1 MGYNKERYVTL
12 KKIAYYIVLCIWYL
26 ISLMPFWV
34 LYRLSDFIYCLL
46 YYVVGYRKKVVRENL
61 SSSFPEKSVEE
72 LRKIE
77 RGFFHFLCDYVVESL
92 KMMTISDRNLRKRM
106 VYKNVEIFDKCV
118 EEGQSCAIYLGHY
131 CNWEWVTSLP
141 LWTPE
146 EAQCGQIYHAMENG
160 VVDQVLLHVR
170 QRLGAISIPM
180 AETLRQLLKF
190 KSENRPVVIGYI
202 ADQVPFWNNIHH
214 WCQFL
219 NQDTPVLT
227 GTERLARKLNHA
239 VLYMDLSRP
248 KRGYYEVE
256 LKLITRTPQQMGEY
270 AITDAYFQLLEQ
282 TINREP
288 QYWLWSHKRWK
299 RTREE
304 FNLRLDPETGKVD
317 IISSV
322 EKLKEKRRQQQTTTE
337 QS

>member
-1 MGYNKERYVTL
+1 MNKRA
-12 KKIAYYIVLCIWYL
+12 K
-26 ISLMPFWV
+26 
-34 LYRLSDFIYCLL
+34 LL
-46 YYVVGYRKKVVRENL
+46 YGLVYLLSLLPLWVHYLCSDVMYLLVYKVLGYRVKVVRQNL
-61 SSSFPEKSVEE
+61 SRSFPEKTEQE
-72 LRKIE
+72 RRKTE
-77 RGFFHFLCDYVVESL
+77 RLFYKWLCDYAVETIKLTSISHKQIRRRLKVVNAEL
-92 KMMTISDRNLRKRM
+92 VNDIIKD
-106 VYKNVEIFDKCV
+106 
-118 EEGQSCAIYLGHY
+118 GQSCAAYLGHY
-131 CNWEWVTSLP
+131 CNWEWITSLP

-160 VVDQVLLHVR
+160 IVDQVLLHVR

-239 VLYMDLSRP
+239 VLYMDLHRP

-270 AITDAYFQLLEQ
+270 EITDAYFQLLEQ
-282 TINREP
+282 TIKREP

-322 EKLKEKRRQQQTTTE
+322 EELKAKRRQQQTTTE
-337 QS
+337 QL

>member
-1 MGYNKERYVTL
+1 MNKRA
-12 KKIAYYIVLCIWYL
+12 K
-26 ISLMPFWV
+26 
-34 LYRLSDFIYCLL
+34 LL
-46 YYVVGYRKKVVRENL
+46 YGLVYLLSLLPLWVHYLCSDVMYLLVYKVLGYRVKVVRQNL
-61 SSSFPEKSVEE
+61 SRSFPEQTEK
-72 LRKIE
+72 E
-77 RGFFHFLCDYVVESL
+77 RRQTERLFYKWLCDYAVE
-92 KMMTISDRNLRKRM
+92 TIKLTSISRKQIRKRLKF
-106 VYKNVEIFDKCV
+106 VNAEVINEIVKD
-118 EEGQSCAIYLGHY
+118 GQSCAVYLGHY

-160 VVDQVLLHVR
+160 IVDQVLLHVR

-190 KSENRPVVIGYI
+190 KSENKPVVIGYI

-256 LKLITRTPQQMGEY
+256 LKLITRTPQQMEEY
-270 AITDAYFQLLEQ
+270 AITDAYFQMLEQ

-322 EKLKEKRRQQQTTTE
+322 EELKEKRRRQQSTTE

>member
-1 MGYNKERYVTL
+1 MYLLVYK
-12 KKIAYYIVLCIWYL
+12 VL
-26 ISLMPFWV
+26 
-34 LYRLSDFIYCLL
+34 
-46 YYVVGYRKKVVRENL
+46 GYRVKVVRQNL
-61 SSSFPEKSVEE
+61 SRSFPEKTEQE
-72 LRKIE
+72 RRKTE
-77 RGFFHFLCDYVVESL
+77 RLFYKWLCDYAVETIKLTSISHKQIRRRLKVVNAEL
-92 KMMTISDRNLRKRM
+92 VNDIIKD
-106 VYKNVEIFDKCV
+106 
-118 EEGQSCAIYLGHY
+118 GQSCAAYLGHY
-131 CNWEWVTSLP
+131 CNWEWITSLP

-160 VVDQVLLHVR
+160 IVDQVLLHVR

-239 VLYMDLSRP
+239 VLYMDLHRP

-270 AITDAYFQLLEQ
+270 EITDAYFQLLEQ
-282 TINREP
+282 TIKREP

-322 EKLKEKRRQQQTTTE
+322 EELKAKRRQQQTTTE
-337 QS
+337 QL